1 MRSSDSYPAIVRRWL
16 RMTTVA
22 ATLLMG
28 LTASPLDAASALPL
42 HATRQGATDLA
53 IKGELAGFAAGEIR
67 YARWA
72 DLAALPNSKLTL
84 TGEFVPGEQ
93 EVTVVYLADL
103 WAALPRRGDA
113 DTLLATCTDG
123 YAAVFRTG
131 FVDQYRPFLMLAI
144 NGRGPEHWP
153 PPGLTFNPG
162 PYVIS
167 VSSKVVP
174 AVAELLDAGHKRP
187 WGVTTLEVTRHDESF
202 AVFFKAPWT
211 GLSSR
216 AKAGRELWIDSC
228 ASCHQ
233 GPQSSFGGTKSNV
246 PFEILAARAQY
257 APEVFKGYIRDPKA
271 FVANAK
277 MEPHPH
283 YTDTQL
289 AALRAFVVAEP
300 DR

>member
-1 MRSSDSYPAIVRRWL
+1 MRVSEPVLAILRRL
-16 RMTTVA
+16 LSVGSIV
-22 ATLLMG
+22 ATLLTG
-28 LTASPLDAASALPL
+28 FTATRIDAASALPL
-42 HATRQGATDLA
+42 HATRQGTTDLA
-53 IKGELAGFAAGEIR
+53 ITGELAGTVASETR
-67 YARWA
+67 YARWD
-72 DLAALPNSKLTL
+72 DLAALPTSKLTL

-103 WAALPRRGDA
+103 WAALPRKGDA

-131 FVDQYRPFLMLAI
+131 FVDQYRPFLILAI

-167 VSSKVVP
+167 VASKVVP

-211 GLSSR
+211 DLSDR
-216 AKAGRELWIDSC
+216 ATAGRELWIHSC

-233 GPQSSFGGTKSNV
+233 GPQASFGGTKSNV
-246 PFEILAARAQY
+246 AFEILAARAMH
-257 APEVFKGYIRDPKA
+257 APDVFKGYIRDPKA
-271 FVANAK
+271 FVINAK

-283 YTDTQL
+283 YTDEHL
-289 AALRAFVVAEP
+289 AALRAFVIAEK